1 MPIYYAKPNKD
12 KTGTYNYHVG
22 ECYRIW
28 GELIYSRTQALAH
41 LCQALDVSL
50 AEFQKKTKKAILLHD
65 AGKLLPPFQ
74 KQMKRLIE
82 GKPVDPK
89 LFFRHELASAWIMFI
104 SGFNDF
110 TNNKYLVPWELLA
123 VLGHHKNL
131 QLDWLSFD
139 RERAMGSLPG
149 LNEHEIE
156 YVIKIAKCFGE
167 GLDIDVAKVAK
178 TFAKNRWVKN
188 LLDELQGRMIS
199 TRICEI
205 SVKERKKVRL
215 LYSLNR
221 GLLMNC
227 DWLASAKE
235 AERLPVNHRMTS
247 NILKEKI
254 KAKVTK
260 EGKEYNE
267 RPFHKKC
274 EEQDGHILAI
284 APTGTGKTEAS
295 LLWATNGNPA
305 KIVFLMPTMVTSNSL
320 YDRIKTHYFA
330 NNECGLIHSSA
341 DTFFAQQLDQEEA
354 DDTIANTRRVLSYF
368 QAFMAPVMVATVD
381 QALTSGFNTGHWCQ
395 KEWAFVGSRVI
406 FDEVHA
412 YQSYT
417 LGLITATIEKIKL
430 LGGKVCVMS
439 ATMPSL
445 LRKHFQELLGLKEP
459 LIADEF
465 LGRKKCHWE
474 YRDEDIDN
482 MTEEIMQYLKEGKK
496 VAVVFNTVRAAQIY
510 YRKWDKLWPKD
521 KVLCYHSNYT
531 MKDRQE
537 HEGKLLITKDK
548 NGRSVEFDLVIA
560 TQAIEVSLD
569 ISFDFMYS
577 ECAPLDSLIQR
588 AGRCNRLDL
597 EGDYRFVVF
606 PASEIARDFVYKN
619 IPQVLNRTVEVIQ
632 DNQNQLSEQELQ
644 QMLEVVYAGFKL
656 GDTNKD
662 YMTGYNIT
670 KEIAH
675 AADPHGFIFDLPIS
689 DDKVTRKFD
698 LVKVSIIPQYYYD
711 EVKELW
717 DRKQYPLLRLYQAPI
732 SEWKRK
738 RLKWVD
744 NPMGLPIYEVPYKV
758 DEGIIDTEDDLLT
771 RML

>member
-1 MPIYYAKPNKD
+1 
-12 KTGTYNYHVG
+12 
-22 ECYRIW
+22 
-28 GELIYSRTQALAH
+28 
-41 LCQALDVSL
+41 
-50 AEFQKKTKKAILLHD
+50 
-65 AGKLLPPFQ
+65 
-74 KQMKRLIE
+74 
-82 GKPVDPK
+82 
-89 LFFRHELASAWIMFI
+89 
-104 SGFNDF
+104 
-110 TNNKYLVPWELLA
+110 
-123 VLGHHKNL
+123 
-131 QLDWLSFD
+131 
-139 RERAMGSLPG
+139 
-149 LNEHEIE
+149 
-156 YVIKIAKCFGE
+156 
-167 GLDIDVAKVAK
+167 
-178 TFAKNRWVKN
+178 
-188 LLDELQGRMIS
+188 
-199 TRICEI
+199 
-205 SVKERKKVRL
+205 
-215 LYSLNR
+215 
-221 GLLMNC
+221 
-227 DWLASAKE
+227 
-235 AERLPVNHRMTS
+235 
-247 NILKEKI
+247 
-254 KAKVTK
+254 
-260 EGKEYNE
+260 
-267 RPFHKKC
+267 
-274 EEQDGHILAI
+274 
-284 APTGTGKTEAS
+284 
-295 LLWATNGNPA
+295 
-305 KIVFLMPTMVTSNSL
+305 
-320 YDRIKTHYFA
+320 
-330 NNECGLIHSSA
+330 
-341 DTFFAQQLDQEEA
+341 
-354 DDTIANTRRVLSYF
+354 
-368 QAFMAPVMVATVD
+368 
-381 QALTSGFNTGHWCQ
+381 
-395 KEWAFVGSRVI
+395 
-406 FDEVHA
+406 
-412 YQSYT
+412 
-417 LGLITATIEKIKL
+417 
-430 LGGKVCVMS
+430 MS